1 MFLIKPFLI
10 AKFDCTMKTIPDSSF
25 HSLFMKFVLFT
36 IDGTEIGVEVT
47 PFCRKKV
54 KSKNS
59 NVHNSLKVMGSNPDY
74 L

>member
-1 MFLIKPFLI
+1 MYQNFLTASAPLGHYP
-10 AKFDCTMKTIPDSSF
+10 IPDSSF